1 MFSKVTKCV
10 KWFTNIIT
18 LGILTVPVM
27 REIHEPYVVLLSYA
41 TFSIMSSLPNQS
53 VQPLRRL
60 YYIVMFSTLHR
71 NREGKYDLTTNFSLE
86 TREAKKQWIAYSNFW
101 GKILS
106 TKNYISKQKLM
117 KKEGEIKM
125 YPDKQRAIEHS
136 LEIY

>member
-1 MFSKVTKCV
+1 
-10 KWFTNIIT
+10 
-18 LGILTVPVM
+18 M

-86 TREAKKQWIAYSNFW
+86 TREAKKQ
-101 GKILS
+101 
-106 TKNYISKQKLM
+106 
-117 KKEGEIKM
+117 
-125 YPDKQRAIEHS
+125 
-136 LEIY
+136 